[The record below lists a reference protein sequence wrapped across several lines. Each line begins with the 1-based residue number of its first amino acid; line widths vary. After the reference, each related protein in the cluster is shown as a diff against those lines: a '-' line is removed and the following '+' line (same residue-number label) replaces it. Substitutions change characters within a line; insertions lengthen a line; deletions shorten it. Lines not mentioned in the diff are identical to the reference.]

1 MRNTQGFPPDPRK
14 LRVGGQVMESWMAL
28 TRLAT
33 LRVPFLCSLPEGPLH
48 ASWSSRPPHSSS
60 PRFRRSRSD
69 ISLRL
74 RRGFAKRERENSV
87 QVNLTLFSLS
97 RFAERTRLLPLSH
110 SVAHYRIK
118 HQQDGLKEWFCP
130 FLLHINAFAK
140 PPFSMLSSHLGA
152 SFMDEKCTISHSY
165 NLLIIHS
172 PHYKESHP
180 KITPDIKNPIPKLII
195 PNTAHFPIIDVIGDW
210 KKDSQSDSKSS

>member
-1 MRNTQGFPPDPRK
+1 MWSKNGILFGILNGKSGLQILVNLFSAER
-14 LRVGGQVMESWMAL
+14 

-33 LRVPFLCSLPEGPLH
+33 LSVPFLCSLPEGPLH
-48 ASWSSRPPHSSS
+48 TPWSSRPGAVGLLHLKALTGASSWRPS
-60 PRFRRSRSD
+60 NVKARRNAPS
-69 ISLRL
+69 
-74 RRGFAKRERENSV
+74 FM
-87 QVNLTLFSLS
+87 T
-97 RFAERTRLLPLSH
+97 FAERTRLLPLSH

-172 PHYKESHP
+172 QHYKESHP